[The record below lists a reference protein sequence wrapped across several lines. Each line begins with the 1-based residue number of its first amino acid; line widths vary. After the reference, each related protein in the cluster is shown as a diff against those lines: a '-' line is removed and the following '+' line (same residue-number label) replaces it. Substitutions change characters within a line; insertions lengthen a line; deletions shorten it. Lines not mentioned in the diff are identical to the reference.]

1 MKNYLIKI
9 FFISLF
15 CFLCQ
20 QVCTA
25 QIRLTLALNSRP
37 LPYLADWYKP
47 INGQLIITY
56 FPGQLPQEQF
66 IKLQTTLLDLNGSEI
81 AKSNIST
88 ATTYKLLVGI
98 NLFTIADALQLQNL
112 ILSGTVQ
119 SLLQRSGR
127 LPAGQYQLS
136 VRILNLQ
143 GDKVYAEQTRPF
155 FVTAYQLPVLMQ
167 PANGASL
174 DARIAQNVISFRWT
188 SLEPTAEQGTRYRV
202 QVFEILAGQTDMQA
216 YRSNRPLLDEEAIRG
231 STQFIWRSN
240 LPMLDSTAN
249 SRFIW
254 TVQTLDEKDQPIPT
268 NDAFTQARSEPAVFT
283 IYRKTHPA
291 LPKKNSK
298 Y

>member
-1 MKNYLIKI
+1 MKRYLLNI
-9 FFISLF
+9 FLVSCF
-15 CFLCQ
+15 CFLYQ
-20 QVCTA
+20 QVCNA
-25 QIRLTLALNSRP
+25 QIKLTLALNSRP
-37 LPYLADWYKP
+37 LPYLSDWYKP
-47 INGQLIITY
+47 INGQLIIAY
-56 FPGQLPQEQF
+56 LPGQLPTEQS

-81 AKSNIST
+81 AKSNISSAT
-88 ATTYKLLVGI
+88 AYKLLVGV

-112 ILSGTVQ
+112 IVSGAVQ

-136 VRILNLQ
+136 VRVLSIL
-143 GDKVYAEQTRPF
+143 GDKIYAEQTRPF

-174 DARIAQNVISFRWT
+174 DARVAQNIISFKWT
-188 SLEPTAEQGTRYRV
+188 SVVPAAEQGTRYRV

-231 STQFIWRSN
+231 STQFLWRSN

-254 TVQTLDEKDQPIPT
+254 TVQTLDEKGQPLPT
-268 NDAFTQARSEPAVFT
+268 NDAFTEARSEPAVFT
-283 IYRKTHPA
+283 IYRKNAFGPA
-291 LPKKNSK
+291 GKK
-298 Y
+298 

>member
-1 MKNYLIKI
+1 MKKYLLKI
-9 FFISLF
+9 FFISL
-15 CFLCQ
+15 CFLYQ

-25 QIRLTLALNSRP
+25 QIKLTLAINSRP

-47 INGQLIITY
+47 INGQLIIAY
-56 FPGQLPQEQF
+56 LPGQLPSEQS
-66 IKLQTTLLDLNGSEI
+66 IKLQTTLLDLHGSEI
-81 AKSNIST
+81 AKSNISS

-112 ILSGTVQ
+112 IVSGAVQ
-119 SLLQRSGR
+119 SLLQHSGR

-136 VRILNLQ
+136 VRVLSIL
-143 GDKVYAEQTRPF
+143 GDKIYAEQIRPF

-167 PANGASL
+167 PVNGASL
-174 DARIAQNVISFRWT
+174 DARVAQNIISFRWT
-188 SLEPTAEQGTRYRV
+188 SVVPAAEQGTRYRV

-231 STQFIWRSN
+231 STQFLWRSN

-254 TVQTLDEKDQPIPT
+254 TVQTLDEKDQPLPT
-268 NDAFTQARSEPAVFT
+268 NDAFTEARSEPAVFT
-283 IYRKTHPA
+283 IYRKNAFGPA
-291 LPKKNSK
+291 GKK
-298 Y
+298 

>member
-1 MKNYLIKI
+1 MKRYLLNI
-9 FFISLF
+9 FLVSCF
-15 CFLCQ
+15 CFLYQ
-20 QVCTA
+20 QVCNA
-25 QIRLTLALNSRP
+25 QIKLTLALNSRP

-47 INGQLIITY
+47 INGQLIIAY
-56 FPGQLPQEQF
+56 LPGQLPTEQS

-81 AKSNIST
+81 AKSNISSAT
-88 ATTYKLLVGI
+88 AYKLLVGV

-112 ILSGTVQ
+112 IVSGAVQ

-136 VRILNLQ
+136 VRVLSIL
-143 GDKVYAEQTRPF
+143 GDKIYAEQTRPF

-174 DARIAQNVISFRWT
+174 DARVAQNIISFRWT
-188 SLEPTAEQGTRYRV
+188 SVVPAAEQGTRYRV

-216 YRSNRPLLDEEAIRG
+216 YRSNRPLLDEEVIRG
-231 STQFIWRSN
+231 STQFVWRSN

-254 TVQTLDEKDQPIPT
+254 TVQTLDEKGQPLPT
-268 NDAFTQARSEPAVFT
+268 NDAFTEARSEPAVFT
-283 IYRKTHPA
+283 IYRKNAFGPA
-291 LPKKNSK
+291 GKK
-298 Y
+298 

>member
-1 MKNYLIKI
+1 MKNYLLNI
-9 FFISLF
+9 FLGSCF
-15 CFLCQ
+15 CFLYQ
-20 QVCTA
+20 QVCNA
-25 QIRLTLALNSRP
+25 QIKLTLALNSRP

-47 INGQLIITY
+47 INGQLIIAY
-56 FPGQLPQEQF
+56 LPGQLPTEQS

-81 AKSNIST
+81 AKSNISSAT
-88 ATTYKLLVGI
+88 AYKLLVGV

-112 ILSGTVQ
+112 IVSGAVQ

-136 VRILNLQ
+136 VRVLSIL
-143 GDKVYAEQTRPF
+143 GDKIYAEQTRPF

-174 DARIAQNVISFRWT
+174 DARVAQNIISFKWT
-188 SLEPTAEQGTRYRV
+188 SVVPAAEQGTRYRV

-231 STQFIWRSN
+231 STQFLWRSN

-254 TVQTLDEKDQPIPT
+254 TVQTLDEKGQPLPT
-268 NDAFTQARSEPAVFT
+268 NDAFTEARSEPAVFT
-283 IYRKTHPA
+283 IYRKNAFGPA
-291 LPKKNSK
+291 GKK
-298 Y
+298 

>member
-1 MKNYLIKI
+1 MKRYLLNI
-9 FFISLF
+9 FFISFF
-15 CFLCQ
+15 CFLY

-47 INGQLIITY
+47 INGQLIIAY
-56 FPGQLPQEQF
+56 FPGQLPPEQS
-66 IKLQTTLLDLNGSEI
+66 IKLQTTLLDLNGNEI
-81 AKSNIST
+81 AKSNITS
-88 ATTYKLLVGI
+88 AITYKLLVGI

-112 ILSGTVQ
+112 IVSGAVQ
-119 SLLQRSGR
+119 SLIQRSGR

-136 VRILNLQ
+136 VRVLNIQ

-167 PANGASL
+167 PANGASI
-174 DARIAQNVISFRWT
+174 DARIAQNIISFRWT
-188 SLEPTAEQGTRYRV
+188 SVVPAAEQGTRYRV
-202 QVFEILAGQTDMQA
+202 QVFEILSGQTDMQA

-231 STQFIWRSN
+231 STQFLWRSN

-249 SRFIW
+249 NRFIW
-254 TVQTLDEKDQPIPT
+254 TVQTLDEKGQPMPT

-283 IYRKTHPA
+283 IYKKNASGPDR
-291 LPKKNSK
+291 KNSK
-298 Y
+298 G